1 MCFLVSVGQAWVL
14 FLASKAVST
23 QHCARWQEVVA
34 KRKLSPANLVVLG
47 FVSLSCAMATRL
59 LVLDVGGNSFPA
71 PVKWAIA
78 GCTVFFGVVVTYSF
92 WFSLAKTTLGLS
104 TCDLL

>member
-23 QHCARWQEVVA
+23 QHFARWQEVIE
-34 KRKLSPANLVVLG
+34 KRKRSPANLVAQGLVC
-47 FVSLSCAMATRL
+47 LSCAMATRL
-59 LVLDVGGNSFPA
+59 VVLDVGGNSFPA
-71 PVKWAIA
+71 AVKWAIA
-78 GCTVFFGVVVTYSF
+78 GCIVFFGAIVTYSF

-104 TCDLL
+104 KCDLW